1 MQHHS
6 LALAISLALAA
17 TPGFAADSGAEK
29 NNTFTTQQDIDHLVV
44 VSSRVAMP
52 LREIATSVSVV
63 TQQDIEDRGYAS
75 LADVL
80 KAQPS
85 IGVTSSGGAGSTT
98 TLRIRGEEGYRTLVR
113 IDGVDIS
120 DPTGTQIQP
129 QFGQLQSANLS
140 RIEILRGSQGM
151 AYGADAGGVIN
162 ITSGDYNGE
171 TQGSISGEYG
181 RYNTTNLSA
190 DVGGAQDK
198 VDYYLSASDYS
209 TDGFNS
215 RLSDNQNPDND
226 GYDNTT
232 MHARIGYQVT
242 DTLKLGLVARNNKG
256 KGEYDSCGFGVTASN
271 DCKSDFEQSNVRASA
286 SYANGNSEHEFSFT
300 KTFVERQSFNQSVS
314 DYYTKGTTENA
325 EYLGHTAV
333 TDATAIVYGLDWEQQ
348 SITSAKQS
356 RIQRGVYIEVQSEAL
371 SNWFVT
377 AGLRHDDNEDFGK
390 HNSYRLSSAY
400 LWDIDGNELK
410 LRGAYGT
417 GFRAPSLYEV
427 QYNRSS
433 SASAPASTTELK
445 EETTKGYEAG
455 LEYTLSS
462 GSHFEVTY
470 FDQKITDGI
479 EYDLVNYSGYIQSLG
494 EARSKGVEL
503 IGDIVLSS
511 NLGLSY
517 NYTYNDAKDTD
528 GEQRNRR
535 PRHLANIGVYY
546 QLDKLRLAANG
557 RLVHHFVDGS
567 TQMKNYELLD
577 ISARYSV
584 NDNLTV
590 TARIENAF
598 DTQYQ
603 DLTTYY
609 TSGAAAHVGLKYQF

>member
-1 MQHHS
+1 MQHHTLALAVS
-6 LALAISLALAA
+6 LALTASP
-17 TPGFAADSGAEK
+17 TFAAEIESHKA
-29 NNTFTTQQDIDHLVV
+29 NTSDVDHMVV

-75 LADVL
+75 LAEVL

-85 IGVTSSGGAGSTT
+85 IGVTGTGGAGSTT

-120 DPTGTQIQP
+120 DPTGTQIQT

-140 RIEILRGSQGM
+140 RVEILRGSQGM

-162 ITSGDYNGE
+162 ITSGNYTGD
-171 TQGSISGEYG
+171 TQGSVSAEYG
-181 RYNTTNLSA
+181 RYNSTNLSA
-190 DVGGAQDK
+190 DVGGEHDK
-198 VDYYLSASDYS
+198 FDYYISASDYS

-215 RLSDNQNPDND
+215 RLSDTQNPDND

-232 MHARIGYQVT
+232 IHARVGYQVN
-242 DTLKLGLVARNNKG
+242 DALKLGLVARNNNG
-256 KGEYDSCGFGVTASN
+256 KGEYDSCGFGASLSH
-271 DCKSDFEQSNVRASA
+271 DCISDFEQSNLRASA
-286 SYANGNSEHEFSFT
+286 NYAQGNSEHEFSFS
-300 KTFVERQSFNQSVS
+300 KTLVERESFNQSVS
-314 DYYTKGTTENA
+314 DYYTKGTIENL

-333 TDATAIVYGLDWEQQ
+333 TDDTSLVYGLDWEQQ
-348 SITSAKQS
+348 SITSAQQS
-356 RIQRGVYIEVQSEAL
+356 RIQRGLYLEVQSEVL
-371 SNWFVT
+371 SNWFIT
-377 AGLRHDDNEDFGK
+377 AGIRHDDNEDFGK
-390 HNSYRLSSAY
+390 HNSVRISSAY
-400 LWDIDGNELK
+400 IWTIDGNELK

-417 GFRAPSLYEV
+417 GFRAPSLYEE
-427 QYNRSS
+427 QYNHSD

-479 EYDLVNYSGYIQSLG
+479 EFDLTNYSGYVQSLG
-494 EARSKGVEL
+494 EAHSKGVEL
-503 IGDIVLSS
+503 IGDIILSS
-511 NLGLSY
+511 NLGLTY
-517 NYTYNDAKDTD
+517 NYTYNDAKDSD
-528 GEQRNRR
+528 GDQRTRR

-557 RLVHHFVDGS
+557 RSVHHFADGS
-567 TQMKNYELLD
+567 TQMKGYEVLD
-577 ISARYSV
+577 ISARYNI
-584 NDNLTV
+584 NDSLTV
-590 TARIENAF
+590 FGRIENAF
-598 DTQYQ
+598 DAQYQ
-603 DLTTYY
+603 DLTSYY
-609 TSGAAAHVGLKYQF
+609 TSGAAAHVGVKYQF